1 MALLWSVS
9 YFHSTVIQKKATKR
23 KNVLQASRSHCHKWS
38 IGNTRNLR
46 DWILPRFVL
55 PQGENC
61 FLMILP
67 SEMWKQIKIRCWI
80 FLFITL
86 VTFIWPSLVNANC
99 NYCLVKTSLCVSVIN
114 YPFCVWW
121 IPEKL
126 KETTCVCHEGSEFL
140 LVLIIIRY
148 MVMSFLLIFPICTLS
163 PWYGTRL
170 FYNIRHYNML
180 S

>member
-1 MALLWSVS
+1 MVLLWSVS
-9 YFHSTVIQKKATKR
+9 YFHSAVVQGNKQQRKKSFW
-23 KNVLQASRSHCHKWS
+23 QASRSHCHKWS

-55 PQGENC
+55 PQKENC

-99 NYCLVKTSLCVSVIN
+99 NYCLVKTSLYVSVIN
-114 YPFCVWW
+114 YPLCVWW

-126 KETTCVCHEGSEFL
+126 KETTCVCYEGSEFVL
-140 LVLIIIRY
+140 LLIIYRFSLY
-148 MVMSFLLIFPICTLS
+148 
-163 PWYGTRL
+163 L
-170 FYNIRHYNML
+170 F
-180 S
+180 

>member
-1 MALLWSVS
+1 MVLLWSVS
-9 YFHSTVIQKKATKR
+9 YFHSTVIQGNKQQRKKSFW
-23 KNVLQASRSHCHKWS
+23 QASRSHCHKWS

-55 PQGENC
+55 PQKENC

-67 SEMWKQIKIRCWI
+67 SEMWKQIRIRCWV

-86 VTFIWPSLVNANC
+86 VTFIWPSLVNVNC
-99 NYCLVKTSLCVSVIN
+99 NYCLVKTSLYVSVIN

-126 KETTCVCHEGSEFL
+126 KETTCVYHEGSEFV
-140 LVLIIIRY
+140 LVLII
-148 MVMSFLLIFPICTLS
+148 MHLSIFPLS
-163 PWYGTRL
+163 ILNPWHGTIL
-170 FYNIRHYNML
+170 LYNIHQYNML

>member
-1 MALLWSVS
+1 M
-9 YFHSTVIQKKATKR
+9 
-23 KNVLQASRSHCHKWS
+23 QASRSHCHKWS

-55 PQGENC
+55 PQRENC

-86 VTFIWPSLVNANC
+86 VIFIWPSLVNANS

-121 IPEKL
+121 IPERL

-140 LVLIIIRY
+140 LVLIVIPLWVLY
-148 MVMSFLLIFPICTLS
+148 YSFLSILWVLGMEQDYSIT
-163 PWYGTRL
+163 YA
-170 FYNIRHYNML
+170 NYNML